1 MNELTLVILLAGGL
15 SGVFVWLLF
24 PGNKSSRKS
33 AVTSALNGTEA
44 LPSAK
49 HYRYFPQIR
58 QALSAEDARY
68 LSQSASPE
76 VARQALRERREVAR
90 NFVDGLH
97 EDFSNLE
104 RLGRIIAALS
114 PEVSRHQEAE
124 RLMTSLK
131 FRMLYSLVRL
141 RLTAGTLPV
150 SQLQHLA
157 GLVGRLAARM
167 DEAMAEISALSA
179 SPARYQ
185 EP

>member
-24 PGNKSSRKS
+24 PGNKSSRNA
-33 AVTSALNGTEA
+33 AVASALNGTEP

-58 QALSAEDARY
+58 QALSAEDADY
-68 LSQSASPE
+68 LSQNAPPK
-76 VARQALRERREVAR
+76 VAQQALRERRKVAR

-104 RLGRIIAALS
+104 RLGRIVAALS

-124 RLMTSLK
+124 RLLIALK
-131 FRMLYSLVRL
+131 FRMVYSLVRL
-141 RLTAGTLPV
+141 RLAAGTLPIA
-150 SQLQHLA
+150 QLQHLT

-167 DEAMAEISALSA
+167 DESMAEISALSA
-179 SPARYQ
+179 GQARYQ